1 MRLIDDLRKDGI
13 DLMYVV
19 LLPVKLLLVL
29 LQIIALR
36 DDLLAPVHLREC
48 ADEVLNIEVAAPKLL
63 DLVSKHIHE
72 VECRVQPELLPFRQ
86 KCVSEEVV
94 H

>member
-19 LLPVKLLLVL
+19 LLPVQLLLVL
-29 LQIIALR
+29 LQIR

-48 ADEVLNIEVAAPKLL
+48 ADEVLNIEVAAPELL
-63 DLVSKHIHE
+63 DLVSKHFHE